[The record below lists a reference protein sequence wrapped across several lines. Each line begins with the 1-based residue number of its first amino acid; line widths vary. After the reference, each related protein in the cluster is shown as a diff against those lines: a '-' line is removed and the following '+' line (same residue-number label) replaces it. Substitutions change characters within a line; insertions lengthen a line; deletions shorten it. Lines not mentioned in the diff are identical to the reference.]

1 MAAFWD
7 SWALWE
13 KLCFVLGAS
22 IVAVLIL
29 GMIKLAYTHWRL
41 RQYTALAKTRAA
53 QKEEA
58 IQRQP
63 STTRRMKGN
72 DVPFGIRAIES
83 GIEVD
88 GVWISR
94 SNTPASSVPASPA
107 LSANKESTAPPLV
120 IPDRTSTASN
130 MSRLE
135 IPQPAHGHIRPNSG
149 RSPNSNHSRVSGNP
163 FERPLSSEQ
172 SASRASSL
180 YSEHTPRG
188 RPTYQPR
195 RASHLRYS
203 NSHMTENAEA
213 LASLEGRQLSSKT
226 GSKSSQGST
235 EYDSYG
241 QRASDD
247 SWSGSSAEN
256 QRPRPG
262 ASQATNQPHYQPTSV
277 NPIHPRYNHS
287 DLDSLAS
294 HRKSHAAETGQLLPR
309 VRVND
314 TAGEWR
320 TVQEP
325 IEHQNFLST
334 PQARA
339 RGDPFATPQTTPLMT
354 PASDPTQGPP
364 SFEEFVRSTSPQGQY
379 YHGEDGIPLQPQP
392 RNSQG
397 SSYFGASPSHQ
408 PARSQANRQ
417 EVYGGKSSSFS
428 EAV

>member
-1 MAAFWD
+1 
-7 SWALWE
+7 
-13 KLCFVLGAS
+13 
-22 IVAVLIL
+22 
-29 GMIKLAYTHWRL
+29 MIKLAYTHWRL

-63 STTRRMKGN
+63 SVARRKKGN

-94 SNTPASSVPASPA
+94 SNTPGNSVPASPA
-107 LSANKESTAPPLV
+107 LSANQESTAPPHV
-120 IPDRTSTASN
+120 TADRTSTISN

-135 IPQPAHGHIRPNSG
+135 IPQPAHGHIRPNAG
-149 RSPNSNHSRVSGNP
+149 RSAHSNHSRASGNP
-163 FERPLSSEQ
+163 FDRPLSSEQ

-180 YSEHTPRG
+180 YSEQTPRG

-203 NSHMTENAEA
+203 NSHMAENAEA
-213 LASLEGRQLSSKT
+213 LASLEGRQLASKT

-256 QRPRPG
+256 QRPRPS
-262 ASQATNQPHYQPTSV
+262 ASQATNQPLHQLTSV
-277 NPIHPRYNHS
+277 HPTYPRYNHS

-294 HRKSHAAETGQLLPR
+294 HRKSHAAETGQLVPR

-320 TVQEP
+320 HVQEP
-325 IEHQNFLST
+325 PEHQNFLST
-334 PQARA
+334 PQAGA
-339 RGDPFATPQTTPLMT
+339 RGDPFVTPQTTPLMT
-354 PASDPTQGPP
+354 PANDQSHEPP
-364 SFEEFVRSTSPQGQY
+364 SFDEFVRSTSPQGQY
-379 YHGEDGIPLQPQP
+379 YQGEDGIPLQPQS
-392 RNSQG
+392 RSNQG
-397 SSYFGASPSHQ
+397 ANYHESNPSHQ
-408 PARSQANRQ
+408 PAISQPNRQ
-417 EVYGGKSSSFS
+417 EANRGKSSSFS